1 MVRAVHSRHL
11 RAPLAFVAS
20 LGLSAP
26 AALAQDPAVPPAAP
40 AEKVVKSAPALAPAA
55 PLTGPSTCPPLE
67 PGAEPRCIPP
77 LTPVLLLTRTH
88 LGSKISTSGDMFE
101 FELDQ
106 PITVNGKVLIPAGTR
121 GVGEVVHAKKNGG
134 SGASG
139 ELVLAARYLDVGGRK
154 LRLRSLHFAA
164 AGQDRIGTVTTM
176 SVASPALA
184 LVGFFV
190 KGKGIDLPV
199 GTQADAKTAEAFLL
213 DPPAEP
219 AALTAPSA
227 APPAT
232 PEPVQSPSQ

>member
-1 MVRAVHSRHL
+1 MVLLVG
-11 RAPLAFVAS
+11 
-20 LGLSAP
+20 LGLAVP
-26 AALAQDPAVPPAAP
+26 AALAQDAAAP
-40 AEKVVKSAPALAPAA
+40 AEKAVKSAPALAPAA
-55 PLTGPSTCPPLE
+55 PLTGPTTCPPVE
-67 PGAEPRCIPP
+67 PDAEPRCIPP

-88 LGSKISTSGDMFE
+88 LGSKISKSGEMFE
-101 FELDQ
+101 FVLDQ
-106 PITVNGKVLIPAGTR
+106 PVTVNGKVLVPAGTR
-121 GVGEVVHAKKNGG
+121 GVGEVVHAKKSGG

-213 DPPAEP
+213 DPPTDP
-219 AALTAPSA
+219 AAPAS
-227 APPAT
+227 PPAAT
-232 PEPVQSPSQ
+232 PEPVQPLSQ